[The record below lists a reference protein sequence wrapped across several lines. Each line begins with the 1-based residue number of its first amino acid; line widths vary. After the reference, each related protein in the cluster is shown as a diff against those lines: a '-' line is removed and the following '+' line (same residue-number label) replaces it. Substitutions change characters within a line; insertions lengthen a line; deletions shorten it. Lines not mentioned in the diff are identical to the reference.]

1 MTILAIETSSAWCS
15 VALAVNQRSV
25 LQRHEQA
32 GSTASSYLLPWVNA
46 LLEEAQLTLADV
58 DAIAV
63 DIGPGA
69 FTGVRLGIACV
80 QGLAL
85 GANVPVLSVI
95 SLDSIAMQAVLQM
108 GVQGNNDKELL
119 VILDAR
125 MGEVYWAR
133 YRLQASLPVR
143 LSAPQLALPAD
154 IALEKITWVVGS
166 GVNLCS
172 AAVQALA
179 LSDIS
184 ANALG
189 VLACARQQLA
199 AGLQHDVRLL
209 EPLYVRDKVAFTSA
223 ERAGKTLPI
232 AAQ

>member
-1 MTILAIETSSAWCS
+1 
-15 VALAVNQRSV
+15 
-25 LQRHEQA
+25 
-32 GSTASSYLLPWVNA
+32 
-46 LLEEAQLTLADV
+46 
-58 DAIAV
+58 
-63 DIGPGA
+63 
-69 FTGVRLGIACV
+69 VRLGIACV

-108 GVQGNNDKELL
+108 DVQGNNDKELL

>member
-15 VALAVNQRSV
+15 VALAVNPHTV
-25 LQRHEQA
+25 LQRHELV
-32 GSTASSYLLPWVNA
+32 GSNASWHLLPWVNA
-46 LLEEAQLTLADV
+46 LLDEAQLTLIDV

-69 FTGVRLGIACV
+69 FTGVRLGIACA

-85 GANVPVLSVI
+85 GTNLPILSVI
-95 SLDSIAMQAVLQM
+95 SLDSIALQAALQLDL
-108 GVQGNNDKELL
+108 QSSDDKQLL

-125 MGEVYWAR
+125 MGGVYWAK
-133 YRLQASLPVR
+133 YRLHDGLPVR
-143 LSAPQLALPAD
+143 LSAPQLALPGD
-154 IALEKITWVVGS
+154 IALEKINWVVGS
-166 GVNLCS
+166 GVTLCS
-172 AAVQALA
+172 NAVQALA
-179 LSDIS
+179 LNEIS

-223 ERAGKTLPI
+223 ERAGKILPL